1 MLSFFLSCLFC
12 ICIFKTVLT
21 RYIALKTIFADD
33 TYSKPFFLT
42 YLNTSIF
49 ILPLL
54 GILLCRAWK
63 LWRANKLFQVTSW
76 KSLLQHLDSDN
87 PQAGE
92 QEILYNEIIDNEEG
106 VGDDDTRASQGLAAK
121 HPESSKLGLRGTAK
135 LSLQFCILWVNILS
149 FLWQSNMASGS

>member
-1 MLSFFLSCLFC
+1 M
-12 ICIFKTVLT
+12 LT

-54 GILLCRAWK
+54 GILLFRAWK

-76 KSLLQHLDSDN
+76 KNLLQHLDSDN
-87 PQAGE
+87 PQAEE

-106 VGDDDTRASQGLAAK
+106 VGDDDTRAATK

-149 FLWQSNMASGS
+149 LAAKYGK